1 MGKIKVSDKK
11 TREILSGRNT
21 VELVISQNATIGQI
35 KEMLEKDVGAEAR
48 RQRIIFNGQKLSNEQ
63 TIENYNLTDNDELHL
78 VLLERNYHDGS

>member
-35 KEMLEKDVGAEAR
+35 KAMLEKDVGAEPR
-48 RQRIIFNGQKLSNEQ
+48 RQRIIFKGQKLANEQ
-63 TIENYNLTDNDELHL
+63 TVENLTENDELHL